1 MYTGKKSH
9 DAILGSGL
17 FLMISGIVL
26 LCCFAFDITPN
37 MLIAIPIVIILAGA
51 FFLFL
56 YYTRKKLVR
65 TAFLGYFLT
74 SSGIF
79 SLIVCFR
86 DFSLSIGNLWP
97 FFVLFCGLS
106 FLVASLQVHRRFTIS
121 AVVPSVVLVGLGIM
135 LLCFSLDIITIPFR
149 VFVAKWWPVF
159 IVLLGI
165 ALIIIY
171 AYMQRS
177 DAAEDFENEVITDND
192 DDD

>member
-106 FLVASLQVHRRFTIS
+106 SNIKTL
-121 AVVPSVVLVGLGIM
+121 
-135 LLCFSLDIITIPFR
+135 
-149 VFVAKWWPVF
+149 F
-159 IVLLGI
+159 IRL
-165 ALIIIY
+165 
-171 AYMQRS
+171 S
-177 DAAEDFENEVITDND
+177 
-192 DDD
+192 